1 MPSDIT
7 EKRLQ
12 QALALAGLSPDAF
25 VDALLPTMFSDST
38 APEDV
43 EAFGLGMRAFHPA
56 GFRALARA
64 SAANLRDVLP
74 QIDVPTLLLYGEND
88 ARAPLTVAADLVVLP
103 KTGHLCNI
111 ESPAEFNIAVRSFLR
126 NVHR

>member
-1 MPSDIT
+1 
-7 EKRLQ
+7 
-12 QALALAGLSPDAF
+12 
-25 VDALLPTMFSDST
+25 
-38 APEDV
+38 
-43 EAFGLGMRAFHPA
+43 MRAFHPA

-88 ARAPLTVAADLVVLP
+88 ARASLTVAVDLASTIAESTLVVLP

-111 ESPAEFNIAVRSFLR
+111 ESPAEFNIAVRSFLG